1 MDKHRIQITALLNND
16 KKENTVFVSFVLT
29 TICGLFKHLTQLNV
43 EKDKRWLVA
52 LLFKCGE

>member
-29 TICGLFKHLTQLNV
+29 TICGLFKHPT
-43 EKDKRWLVA
+43 
-52 LLFKCGE
+52 